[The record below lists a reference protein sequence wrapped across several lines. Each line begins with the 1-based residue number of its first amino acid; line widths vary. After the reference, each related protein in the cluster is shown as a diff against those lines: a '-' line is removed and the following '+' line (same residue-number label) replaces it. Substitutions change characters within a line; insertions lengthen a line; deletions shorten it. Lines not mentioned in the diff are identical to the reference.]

1 MADLKNNI
9 FNNNIAGDTSNILVP
24 DTSAIKNGIEFKSN
38 INSNVLNGYYNLL
51 SEAIQ
56 FLQFTGGLYSEE
68 ADYDEGN
75 IASLV
80 IKNGEDYSIW
90 QFRRNANNPQV
101 LNNNPPLTGASI
113 TTVNGVDAYEGGSLN
128 TDWDKLTEDY
138 AVEATPNTVMGRDGE
153 GASNVNMPSS
163 IEDTTVVN
171 NQYLQQELQ
180 TGLAAKQDKLT
191 AGTNITIEDNVISAS
206 GDLATRADLVT
217 YDNSNTDLEKL
228 LGYDYP
234 KFKVPIADTN
244 TIVVEY
250 LPDEPRN
257 TSINK
262 VGNDYFWQR
271 EMTQVQFL
279 NGSNRDEIKINL
291 INNITITNNYWYAIN
306 FFFQFFSFSKLDGT
320 EFIDL
325 DEDEMQ
331 VEMYTGG
338 SSNKCSISFEVNAR
352 DGNFL
357 LIIKTDQPN
366 LSGGG
371 NVTINIKN
379 RVLRP
384 ADRNIF
390 GITSN
395 GDTFALNLQQTS
407 GAVKLVGTVQGYT
420 AAENGLQFYSEIIE
434 NYFNMGSVGTF
445 TNTTEITSSTGKA
458 VKYSI
463 YKAGSGV
470 YALNLAYQDGSSVQ
484 QGDVFTFNLAP
495 SKNSTLNPIYQNVTN
510 VQQLGEVLSQK
521 DTELLNKINGLK
533 AANIKIDTISGLNA
547 SNVQQAAAALNQK
560 IYNIYDTSRKVPIND
575 YALINNEKYNFYRV
589 FCVKEVELIE
599 DGKEHMLAV
608 KYDTVNRANIVCHSI
623 TLVGGQKTICF
634 SGSCSAANGFDFR
647 VNIYSGELQL
657 YYTIYSAQSFNKIIF
672 FIDYY

>member
-68 ADYDEGN
+68 ANYNEGN

-101 LNNNPPLTGASI
+101 LNNNPPIAGASI
-113 TTVNGVDAYEGGSLN
+113 TTVNSVDAYEGGTLN

-163 IEDTTVVN
+163 IENTTVVN
-171 NQYLQQELQ
+171 NQYLNQKLS
-180 TGLAAKQDKLT
+180 TKQNNLI
-191 AGTNITIEDNVISAS
+191 AGTNITIKNNVISAS
-206 GDLATRADLVT
+206 GNLATKAELVSF
-217 YDNSNTDLEKL
+217 DNSNAQLQQL
-228 LGYDYP
+228 LGYTFP
-234 KFKVPIADTN
+234 KFSVEIPVYNLVLTDGITDFNATISKQGDGSYLLSSVLANFKITN
-244 TIVVEY
+244 SSIVDIQIKSVNGLSSSEGIY
-250 LPDEPRN
+250 AL
-257 TSINK
+257 TSI
-262 VGNDYFWQR
+262 
-271 EMTQVQFL
+271 L
-279 NGSNRDEIKINL
+279 S
-291 INNITITNNYWYAIN
+291 
-306 FFFQFFSFSKLDGT
+306 QFFELGNIKNPNY
-320 EFIDL
+320 ID
-325 DEDEMQ
+325 
-331 VEMYTGG
+331 
-338 SSNKCSISFEVNAR
+338 SNSEINIQDR
-352 DGNFL
+352 TNFQ
-357 LIIKTDQPN
+357 IAFAIGQ
-366 LSGGG
+366 GGG
-371 NVTINIKN
+371 PGDSKYVLKIKSSSALSTVSSRITLNIKN
-379 RVLRP
+379 RLLRP
-384 ADRNIF
+384 TSTNIF
-390 GITSN
+390 SIVMDFNSVTNIKLTQVNSSVVYKSTYN
-395 GDTFALNLQQTS
+395 GYSAALNS
-407 GAVKLVGTVQGYT
+407 IY
-420 AAENGLQFYSEIIE
+420 FYSDLDMS
-434 NYFNMGSVGTF
+434 NYFNLSPDYETF
-445 TNTTEITSSTGKA
+445 TNTTGITSSSGKA
-458 VKYSI
+458 VKFLVKLI
-463 YKAGSGV
+463 GSNI
-470 YALNLAYQDGSSVQ
+470 YALVLAYQDDSKIQ
-484 QGDVFTFNLAP
+484 DNDVFTFNLTP
-495 SKNSTLNPIYQNVTN
+495 DKNSTLSPIYKDVTN

-608 KYDTVNRANIVCHSI
+608 KYDTVNRANIVRHSI
-623 TLVGGQKTICF
+623 TLVGVQKTICF

-647 VNIYSGELQL
+647 TNIYSGELQL
-657 YYTIYSAQSFNKIIF
+657 YYTIYFAQSFYKIIF